1 MSTFIYDFVI
11 ATAAPGILFFRPKK
25 YYESPAAKKYPKG
38 GAIMICNH
46 SSVFDPL
53 YLMLS
58 IIGRRH
64 HYVCTDELLTSRFNR
79 WLFRQ
84 FLTIPIDRDNFA
96 MSSFRE
102 ITANLKKGNL
112 CVLFPEGHVV
122 VQDND
127 KNAADGAPSLI
138 KGAPSENEAEG
149 AENGASQGKKKVE
162 KEAPMMDNLKSGMVM
177 MAFSSGAPIWPVYM
191 KPRKN
196 KFSRLRVAIGEPI
209 DVKSMLG
216 KMPTME
222 RINEVTEYITEKE
235 NYLKSICK

>member
-11 ATAAPGILFFRPKK
+11 ATAAPGLLWFRPKK
-25 YYESPAAKKYPKG
+25 YFETPAAKKYPKG

-64 HYVCTDELLTSRFNR
+64 HYVCTDELTSNRFSR

-84 FLTIPIDRDNFA
+84 FLTIPIDRNNFA

-102 ITANLKKGNL
+102 ITSNLKKGNL

-122 VQDND
+122 VQNSGEKEDG
-127 KNAADGAPSLI
+127 KAAS
-138 KGAPSENEAEG
+138 KSSESVPET
-149 AENGASQGKKKVE
+149 KKKVE
-162 KEAPMMDNLKSGMVM
+162 KEPPMMDNLKSGMVM

-196 KFSRLRVAIGEPI
+196 IFSRLRVAIGEPV
-209 DVKSMLG
+209 DVKAMLG

-222 RINEVTEYITEKE
+222 QINEVTRYITEKE
-235 NYLKSICK
+235 NKLKEICK